1 VGSIEALVRDL
12 RGFRGRREVLQ
23 QLRKRIREP
32 VPEVRRRI
40 REEAIED
47 LPHGGGL
54 NKWVAGTRITV
65 QIRINSRTARV
76 TLKGGRNSARKRSD
90 IRAIDRG
97 RVRAPA
103 WGHRGIGAWH
113 TQAVKPG
120 FFTRPAGDS
129 PSWRDSIEAAAADA
143 LDTIRR
149 G

>member
-1 VGSIEALVRDL
+1 MGSIEALVRDL
-12 RGFRGRREVLQ
+12 RGFRNRREVVQ

-40 REEAIED
+40 RAEAIED

-54 NKWVAGTRITV
+54 NKWVAATRLTV

-76 TLKGGRNSARKRSD
+76 SLKGGRNSARKRSD

-97 RVRAPA
+97 RVRAPS
-103 WGHRGIGAWH
+103 WGRRGPRAWH
-113 TQAVKPG
+113 SESVKAG

-129 PSWRDSIEAAAADA
+129 PSWRAAIVQAADEA
-143 LDTIRR
+143 LDVIRR

>member
-1 VGSIEALVRDL
+1 MGSIEALVRDL
-12 RGFRGRREVLQ
+12 RGFRNRREVIQ

-40 REEAIED
+40 RAEAIED
-47 LPHGGGL
+47 LPHRGGL
-54 NKWVAGTRITV
+54 NKWVAATRLTV

-76 TLKGGRNSARKRSD
+76 SLKGGRNSARKRSD

-103 WGHRGIGAWH
+103 WGHRGPGAWH
-113 TQAVKPG
+113 SQGVAPG
-120 FFTRPAGDS
+120 FFTRPAADS
-129 PSWRDSIEAAAADA
+129 PSWRAAIVQAADEA
-143 LDTIRR
+143 LDVIRR